1 MDVNK
6 VIIDKLRPY
15 DIKENKVVFDRF
27 EIEDYTLKKIEELI
41 ISVAQILDF
50 DEEKSVLTVAVKAGS
65 FNMHEAV
72 LALIK
77 EDGVIHLGAYA
88 SEGLISQHT
97 SEKAIKRIKEL
108 LEKK

>member
-1 MDVNK
+1 MDANT

-15 DIKENKVVFDRF
+15 DIKEDKVIFERI
-27 EIEDYTLKKIEELI
+27 EIEDYPLKKIQELI
-41 ISVAQILDF
+41 LPVAQILDI
-50 DEEKSVLTVAVKAGS
+50 DEEESVLTVAVKSGS